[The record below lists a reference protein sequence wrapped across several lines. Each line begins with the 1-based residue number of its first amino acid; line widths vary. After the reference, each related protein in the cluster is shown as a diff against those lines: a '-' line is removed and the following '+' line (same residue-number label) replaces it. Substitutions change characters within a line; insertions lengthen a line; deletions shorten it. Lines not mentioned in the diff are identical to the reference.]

1 MMCCAVA
8 EQLEAQLGADHFL
21 SYRLWDQ
28 ITQLHQ
34 EQVPRCDLIV
44 RHSAFVGHCNLPGRL
59 SASLGVHCMCN
70 SLVHCTEVRGLYA
83 TDRTNREQMIA
94 AFCRGNMRIR

>member
-1 MMCCAVA
+1 VA

-34 EQVPRCDLIV
+34 EQVTLM
-44 RHSAFVGHCNLPGRL
+44 L
-59 SASLGVHCMCN
+59 
-70 SLVHCTEVRGLYA
+70 
-83 TDRTNREQMIA
+83 IA
-94 AFCRGNMRIR
+94 AGSSEFES